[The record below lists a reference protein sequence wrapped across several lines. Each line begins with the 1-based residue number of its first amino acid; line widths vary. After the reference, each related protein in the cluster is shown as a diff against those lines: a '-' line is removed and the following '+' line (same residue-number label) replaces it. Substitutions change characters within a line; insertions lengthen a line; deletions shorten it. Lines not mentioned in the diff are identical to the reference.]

1 MPDLSL
7 NPVYLSARAAI
18 VAPER
23 AIPTSIY
30 SVQKWLPRLGPE
42 RWCLIM
48 LLRAL
53 CVDAPRRPDGT
64 KQIICSLQE
73 LGEALNL
80 DKRTL
85 HRWFEHEP
93 IPNDDP
99 WRKIVPT
106 DDKTKYLTL
115 FIPRLRYAY
124 ETHRGKAKRIG
135 LVLEILMEDPVVP
148 EDEIKLKRHL
158 EMLQLQQGEMPLNGY
173 VSYESNFADE
183 VNYLV
188 DSPPVTV
195 DFDYVNGQNVTLQEN
210 VKRQNVTLQESVK
223 RQNVTLQESV
233 KGQNVTLQES
243 VKGQNVT
250 LQESVK
256 GQNVTLES
264 VKGQNVT
271 SEKSVKGQN
280 VTSEK
285 SVKGQNVTSQESVK
299 GQNVTLQESVKG
311 QNVTL
316 QEDVKG
322 QNVTSDGN
330 LEGVKG
336 QNVTLQGS
344 VKGQNVTSENFIS
357 DSVNVN
363 VNMLFLFFKRLKDS
377 NVNVNVAGSKI
388 FEPIVNLTEE
398 LLQDSHST
406 GMLYKSLQALY
417 PENWEIYVKAVH
429 AALEAATA
437 DSRVKKGAVFVRTL
451 RDLAQMAEVDLGL
464 KSSGERAP
472 MPTPPQPIVSQ
483 EQLPMPLLLKTET
496 ISGNA
501 ALWVEAQAVLHQQM
515 TQATYTS
522 VIRGTTF
529 VERQG
534 NLFVIG
540 VKNKMALEWLENRLA
555 NTVQRVLSSVVGQA
569 VSIEFKLLDGGGA

>member
-1 MPDLSL
+1 
-7 NPVYLSARAAI
+7 
-18 VAPER
+18 
-23 AIPTSIY
+23 
-30 SVQKWLPRLGPE
+30 
-42 RWCLIM
+42 
-48 LLRAL
+48 
-53 CVDAPRRPDGT
+53 
-64 KQIICSLQE
+64 
-73 LGEALNL
+73 
-80 DKRTL
+80 
-85 HRWFEHEP
+85 
-93 IPNDDP
+93 
-99 WRKIVPT
+99 
-106 DDKTKYLTL
+106 
-115 FIPRLRYAY
+115 
-124 ETHRGKAKRIG
+124 
-135 LVLEILMEDPVVP
+135 
-148 EDEIKLKRHL
+148 
-158 EMLQLQQGEMPLNGY
+158 
-173 VSYESNFADE
+173 
-183 VNYLV
+183 V

-195 DFDYVNGQNVTLQEN
+195 DFDYVNGQNVTLQESA
-210 VKRQNVTLQESVK
+210 KRQNVTLQESVK

-250 LQESVK
+250 SQESVK
-256 GQNVTLES
+256 GQNVISES

-285 SVKGQNVTSQESVK
+285 SVKGQNVTSQESVKGQNVTSQESVKGQNVTLQESVK

-336 QNVTLQGS
+336 QNVTLQDS

-437 DSRVKKGAVFVRTL
+437 DPRVKKGAVFVRTL

-472 MPTPPQPIVSQ
+472 IPTPPQPIVSQ